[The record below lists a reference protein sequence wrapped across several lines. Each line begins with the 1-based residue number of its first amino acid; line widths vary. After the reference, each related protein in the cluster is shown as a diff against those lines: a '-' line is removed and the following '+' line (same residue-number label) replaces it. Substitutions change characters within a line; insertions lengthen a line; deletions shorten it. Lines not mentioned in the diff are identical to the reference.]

1 MTSADLLAWK
11 KRLGLSNAQ
20 AARVLS
26 LSVSGFRKQVYGE
39 QAVSDQTARIAEL
52 VESAARRAEAS

>member
-39 QAVSDQTARIAEL
+39 RAVSDQTARIAEL
-52 VESAARRAEAS
+52 MERRTALTK